1 MLTGDDPR
9 AEKVARRLYANAQNM
24 PGIARGCRRPVPE
37 NDDSHQAARSPFAD
51 AAGKLGSLRN
61 GELTMDNEL
70 DVRLGRLEAAIRSQ
84 GEQQERVL
92 VMLSQLVALMQ
103 EPDDQQLPAL
113 LTQLVA
119 AVNANSALLERIDQA
134 LERGVAGRS

>member
-1 MLTGDDPR
+1 M
-9 AEKVARRLYANAQNM
+9 
-24 PGIARGCRRPVPE
+24 PE
-37 NDDSHQAARSPFAD
+37 NDDSHQAALSPFAD
-51 AAGKLGSLRN
+51 AVGKLGSLRN

-92 VMLSQLVALMQ
+92 AMLSQLVALMR

-119 AVNANSALLERIDQA
+119 AVTANGALLERIDQA
-134 LERGVAGRS
+134 IERGVAGRS

>member
-1 MLTGDDPR
+1 
-9 AEKVARRLYANAQNM
+9 
-24 PGIARGCRRPVPE
+24 
-37 NDDSHQAARSPFAD
+37 
-51 AAGKLGSLRN
+51 
-61 GELTMDNEL
+61 MDNEL
-70 DVRLGRLEAAIRSQ
+70 DVRLGRLEVAVRSQ

-92 VMLSQLVALMQ
+92 AMLSQLVALMQ

-134 LERGVAGRS
+134 IERGVAGRS

>member
-1 MLTGDDPR
+1 
-9 AEKVARRLYANAQNM
+9 
-24 PGIARGCRRPVPE
+24 
-37 NDDSHQAARSPFAD
+37 
-51 AAGKLGSLRN
+51 
-61 GELTMDNEL
+61 
-70 DVRLGRLEAAIRSQ
+70 
-84 GEQQERVL
+84 
-92 VMLSQLVALMQ
+92 MQ

>member
-1 MLTGDDPR
+1 M
-9 AEKVARRLYANAQNM
+9 
-24 PGIARGCRRPVPE
+24 PE
-37 NDDSHQAARSPFAD
+37 NDDSPQAALSPFAD
-51 AAGKLGSLRN
+51 AVGKLGSLRN

-70 DVRLGRLEAAIRSQ
+70 DVRLGRLEAAVRSQ

-92 VMLSQLVALMQ
+92 ATLSQLVALMQ

-119 AVNANSALLERIDQA
+119 AVTANSALLERMEQA